1 MLYVVLIFKTMPMT
15 QNESAI
21 EQINLGFNDQ
31 EDRLLLKIG
40 LTDKT
45 EVAVWITRRICKA
58 MWGLLQNTNSSLV
71 SAVNPII
78 TTPHNKHQ
86 AIENFLLEVAD
97 QKKINNM
104 DFKSEYITSRDTRTD
119 EPMLAIQCVVIS
131 IENSSVEKSQLPQL
145 ELQCSNDQSV
155 KIALSN
161 ELVYAV
167 TNMMLLATRVA
178 GWDLLMTQN
187 SMQIALNPSQQVLH

>member
-40 LTDKT
+40 LADKT

-78 TTPHNKHQ
+78 TTPDNKHQ
-86 AIENFLLEVAD
+86 AIENFELEVAE

-145 ELQCSNDQSV
+145 ELQCNNGQSV

-167 TNMMLLATRVA
+167 TNMMLLATREA

>member
-78 TTPHNKHQ
+78 TTPDNKHQ
-86 AIENFLLEVAD
+86 AIENFELEVAE

-145 ELQCSNDQSV
+145 ELQCTNDQSV

-167 TNMMLLATRVA
+167 TNMMLLATREA

>member
-145 ELQCSNDQSV
+145 ELQCTNDQSV

-167 TNMMLLATRVA
+167 TNMMLLATLEA
-178 GWDLLMTQN
+178 GWGLLTTQN
-187 SMQIALNPSQQVLH
+187 SPQIALNPLQQVLH